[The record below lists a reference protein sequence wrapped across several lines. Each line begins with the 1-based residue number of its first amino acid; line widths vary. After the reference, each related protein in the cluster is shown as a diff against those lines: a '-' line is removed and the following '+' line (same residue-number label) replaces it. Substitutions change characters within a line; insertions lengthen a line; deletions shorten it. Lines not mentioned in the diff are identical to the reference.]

1 MEKKEIILG
10 RNPVL
15 EYLRSPRP
23 GGRARLYV
31 ARKAHGK
38 IVDVIIQEARGR
50 GIPVEYRDRDFFRE
64 YPEDNHQGVLLI
76 ATHAENPSDEESFL
90 RDVVDAKGVLV
101 LLDQITDPHNVGAII
116 RTAEALGADAVVL
129 PKAHSPEIGPT
140 VIKASAG
147 ATAHIR
153 IITVTNVASFL
164 DRLKGMGYWVVGTA
178 ADGNLPLTEAST
190 VKPAVVVIGSE
201 GQGMRR
207 LTEENCDY
215 IVSIPL
221 RGRISSLNASVAAGI
236 VLYEILK

>member
-1 MEKKEIILG
+1 M
-10 RNPVL
+10 
-15 EYLRSPRP
+15 
-23 GGRARLYV
+23 
-31 ARKAHGK
+31 
-38 IVDVIIQEARGR
+38 
-50 GIPVEYRDRDFFRE
+50 
-64 YPEDNHQGVLLI
+64 
-76 ATHAENPSDEESFL
+76 
-90 RDVVDAKGVLV
+90 VDAKGVLV